1 MNRNLQIRSLNQ
13 GLILLPGRA
22 ERNKYMNEKIL
33 LKNGKEYPL
42 VIGGTSSTPST
53 LRLIFQ
59 AAEPLED
66 IVALFADAAATE
78 QIKTVNED
86 GSTLAVY
93 DGYTVLDNPK
103 SIDDNYLITPEQY
116 GDDGAVTAEAVYGR
130 VALLTLSQP
139 SVGVRVDKLRADV
152 DYVAIMAGIDL

>member
-1 MNRNLQIRSLNQ
+1 M
-13 GLILLPGRA
+13 
-22 ERNKYMNEKIL
+22 ERNESMNEKIL

-42 VIGGTSSTPST
+42 VIGGTSSTPNT

-59 AAEPLED
+59 TTETLED
-66 IVALFADAAATE
+66 IVTVFADATATE

-86 GSTLAVY
+86 GSTLLIY

-103 SIDDNYLITPEQY
+103 SIDDHYLITPEQY
-116 GDDGAVTAEAVYGR
+116 AEDGAVTAEAVYGR
-130 VALLTLSQP
+130 VALLTISQP
-139 SVGVRVDKLRADV
+139 GVNANAEKNTADI

>member
-1 MNRNLQIRSLNQ
+1 
-13 GLILLPGRA
+13 
-22 ERNKYMNEKIL
+22 MNEKIL

-42 VIGGTSSTPST
+42 VIGGTSSTPRT
-53 LRLIFQ
+53 LQLIFQ

-116 GDDGAVTAEAVYGR
+116 GDDGAVTVEAVYGR
-130 VALLTLSQP
+130 VAFLTLSQP
-139 SVGVRVDKLRADV
+139 GVAAQVEKNTADI

>member
-1 MNRNLQIRSLNQ
+1 MSGQ
-13 GLILLPGRA
+13 A
-22 ERNKYMNEKIL
+22 ERNKSMNEKIV
-33 LKNGKEYPL
+33 LKNGKEYPM

-53 LRLIFQ
+53 LQLIFQ

-66 IVALFADAAATE
+66 IVAVFADIAATE

-93 DGYTVLDNPK
+93 DGYTMLDNPK
-103 SIDDNYLITPEQY
+103 SIDDNYLIAPEQY
-116 GDDGAVTAEAVYGR
+116 GEDGAVTAEAEYGR

-139 SVGVRVDKLRADV
+139 GAKAAVEHNRAD
-152 DYVAIMAGIDL
+152 IDFLAVMTGTNL

>member
-1 MNRNLQIRSLNQ
+1 
-13 GLILLPGRA
+13 
-22 ERNKYMNEKIL
+22 MNEKIR

-59 AAEPLED
+59 VAESLED
-66 IVALFADAAATE
+66 IVAVFSDAAATE
-78 QIKTVNED
+78 RIKTVNED

-93 DGYTVLDNPK
+93 DGYTVLGHPK
-103 SIDDNYLITPEQY
+103 AIDDDYLITPERY
-116 GDDGAVTAEAVYGR
+116 GDDGAVTAEAVYSR

-139 SVGVRVDKLRADV
+139 GVDAQVQHNRADI
-152 DYVAIMAGIDL
+152 DFLAIMTGTDL

>member
-1 MNRNLQIRSLNQ
+1 M
-13 GLILLPGRA
+13 PGVRHVRPGGK
-22 ERNKYMNEKIL
+22 EKCMNEKIV

-59 AAEPLED
+59 TAEPLED
-66 IVALFADAAATE
+66 IVAVFTDAAATE
-78 QIKTVNED
+78 QIKTVNGD

-103 SIDDNYLITPEQY
+103 SIDDNYLIMPEQY

-139 SVGVRVDKLRADV
+139 GVAAQVEKNTAD
-152 DYVAIMAGIDL
+152 IDFLAVMTGTDL

>member
-1 MNRNLQIRSLNQ
+1 
-13 GLILLPGRA
+13 
-22 ERNKYMNEKIL
+22 MNEKIV

-59 AAEPLED
+59 TAEPLED
-66 IVALFADAAATE
+66 IVAVFTDAAATE

-86 GSTLAVY
+86 GSTLAVH
-93 DGYTVLDNPK
+93 DGYTMLDNPK
-103 SIDDNYLITPEQY
+103 SIDDNYLIMPEQY

-130 VALLTLSQP
+130 VALLTLSRP
-139 SVGVRVDKLRADV
+139 SVEAVVEHNRAD
-152 DYVAIMAGIDL
+152 IDFLAVMTGTDL

>member
-1 MNRNLQIRSLNQ
+1 
-13 GLILLPGRA
+13 
-22 ERNKYMNEKIL
+22 MNEKIL

-42 VIGGTSSTPST
+42 VIGGTSSTPRT
-53 LRLIFQ
+53 LQLIFQ

-139 SVGVRVDKLRADV
+139 SVEAAVEHNRAD
-152 DYVAIMAGIDL
+152 IDFLAVMTGTDL

>member
-1 MNRNLQIRSLNQ
+1 M
-13 GLILLPGRA
+13 PGRPPGGK
-22 ERNKYMNEKIL
+22 EKSMNEKIR

-66 IVALFADAAATE
+66 IVAVFADAAATE
-78 QIKTVNED
+78 QIKTVNDD
-86 GSTLAVY
+86 GSTLLIY

-103 SIDDNYLITPEQY
+103 SIDDHYLITPEQY

-139 SVGVRVDKLRADV
+139 GVKAAVEHNRAD
-152 DYVAIMAGIDL
+152 IDFLAVMTGTDL

>member
-1 MNRNLQIRSLNQ
+1 
-13 GLILLPGRA
+13 
-22 ERNKYMNEKIL
+22 MNEKIV

-53 LRLIFQ
+53 LQLIFQ

-66 IVALFADAAATE
+66 IVAVFADIAATE

-93 DGYTVLDNPK
+93 DGYTMLDNPK
-103 SIDDNYLITPEQY
+103 SIDDNYLIAPEQY
-116 GDDGAVTAEAVYGR
+116 GDDGTVTAEAEYGR

-139 SVGVRVDKLRADV
+139 GVKAAVEHNRAD
-152 DYVAIMAGIDL
+152 IDFLAVMTGTNL

>member
-1 MNRNLQIRSLNQ
+1 
-13 GLILLPGRA
+13 
-22 ERNKYMNEKIL
+22 MNEKIL

-42 VIGGTSSTPST
+42 VIGGTSSTPRT
-53 LRLIFQ
+53 LQLIFQ
-59 AAEPLED
+59 TAEPLED
-66 IVALFADAAATE
+66 IVAVFTDATATE
-78 QIKTVNED
+78 RIKTVNKD

-103 SIDDNYLITPEQY
+103 SIDDHYLITPEQY
-116 GDDGAVTAEAVYGR
+116 GADGAVTAESVYDR

-139 SVGVRVDKLRADV
+139 GVAAQVEKNTADI

>member
-1 MNRNLQIRSLNQ
+1 MSGQ
-13 GLILLPGRA
+13 A
-22 ERNKYMNEKIL
+22 ERNKSMNEKIV

-53 LRLIFQ
+53 LQLIFQ

-66 IVALFADAAATE
+66 IVAVFADIATTE

-93 DGYTVLDNPK
+93 DGYTMLDNPK
-103 SIDDNYLITPEQY
+103 SIDDNYLIAPEQY
-116 GDDGAVTAEAVYGR
+116 GEDGAVTAEAEYGR

-139 SVGVRVDKLRADV
+139 GVKAAVEHNRAD
-152 DYVAIMAGIDL
+152 IDFLAVMTGTNL

>member
-1 MNRNLQIRSLNQ
+1 MSGQ
-13 GLILLPGRA
+13 A
-22 ERNKYMNEKIL
+22 ERNKSMNEKIV

-53 LRLIFQ
+53 LQLIFQ

-66 IVALFADAAATE
+66 IVAVFADIAATE

-93 DGYTVLDNPK
+93 DGYTMLDNPK
-103 SIDDNYLITPEQY
+103 SIDDNYLIAPEQY
-116 GDDGAVTAEAVYGR
+116 GEDGAVTAEAEYGR

-139 SVGVRVDKLRADV
+139 GAKAAVEHNRAD
-152 DYVAIMAGIDL
+152 IDFLAVMTGTNL